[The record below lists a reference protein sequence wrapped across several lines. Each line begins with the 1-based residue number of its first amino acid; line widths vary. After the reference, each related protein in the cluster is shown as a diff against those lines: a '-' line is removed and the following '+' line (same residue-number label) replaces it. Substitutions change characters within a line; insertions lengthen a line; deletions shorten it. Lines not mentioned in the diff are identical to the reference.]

1 MTVSLFALAA
11 DFRASAAQLADLD
24 LPPEVV
30 ADTLE
35 SLRGEIE
42 AKAANVGHFVLSLDA
57 SARAMKEAEK
67 AMKERRLS
75 VEKRAE
81 QIKAYLLSHMV
92 ATGTL
97 RIETP
102 SIRMMV
108 RDNPES
114 VQIEDETQIPPSFMV
129 TPPPQPALVPDK
141 AALKAALKAGKDIP
155 GARLARGQRVEIKI

>member
-57 SARAMKEAEK
+57 SAKAMKEAEK

-75 VEKRAE
+75 VEKRVE
-81 QIKAYLLSHMV
+81 QIKAYLLSNMV

-114 VQIEDETQIPPSFMV
+114 VQIDDETQIPPSFMV
-129 TPPPQPALVPDK
+129 APPPPALVPDK

-155 GARLARGQRVEIKI
+155 GARLARGQRVDIKV